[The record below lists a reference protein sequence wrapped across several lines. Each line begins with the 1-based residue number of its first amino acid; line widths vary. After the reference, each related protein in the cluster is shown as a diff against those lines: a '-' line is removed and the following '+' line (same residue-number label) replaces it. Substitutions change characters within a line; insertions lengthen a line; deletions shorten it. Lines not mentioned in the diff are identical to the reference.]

1 MTFGSMTG
9 FADTAMED
17 RFRASERRALMPYI
31 RGYAAVLTVALLA
44 YTLVNPLFFGQEGAL
59 HFAILIATSLTVLG
73 GYTAL
78 TFWPRYSDHPVIDFA
93 CLLAL
98 VMLVSADNFLL
109 LRNLS
114 SIGLASNAPVQ
125 FSSFL
130 VTAFAAIALAGR
142 LPRFLLW
149 LACHGAFFTL
159 MTVTA
164 DIPPAQL
171 VFVALS
177 HGTNLAVVL
186 LINWMLGRQHRATFA
201 LREALDA
208 ERGRNEELLY
218 NVLPQV
224 AAERIKAGLIVADSF
239 SDASVVFIDVV
250 GFSAL
255 AKRISPGH
263 LIEVL
268 NGFFSLADRCAAD
281 HGVEKVKTIGDA
293 YLAMAGGTLATPNS
307 ADAAIAFADAVI
319 AGLAEVRAA
328 TGIPISVRVGI
339 HSGPVVG
346 GVIGATRMA
355 YDYWGETLNIAARIE
370 GSALPDG
377 IAVSESTWLR
387 CHARDRFGLPE
398 RMLLKGV
405 GEMAVFRTL
414 DADTTETR
422 LIA

>member
-9 FADTAMED
+9 FADAAMEA
-17 RFRASERRALMPYI
+17 RFRGCERRALMPYI
-31 RGYAAVLTVALLA
+31 RGYAAVMGLALLA
-44 YTLVNPLFFGQEGAL
+44 YALINPIFFAQAETIRFSVL
-59 HFAILIATSLTVLG
+59 ILTSLLVLG
-73 GYTAL
+73 GYAAL
-78 TFWPRYSDHPVIDFA
+78 TFWPRYGDHPLIDFS

-98 VMLVSADNFLL
+98 GILVSADNSLL
-109 LRNLS
+109 LRDLQML
-114 SIGLASNAPVQ
+114 GLESAPVQ
-125 FSSFL
+125 FSSYL
-130 VTAFAAIALAGR
+130 VASFAAIALAGR

-149 LACHGAFFTL
+149 VACHAG
-159 MTVTA
+159 
-164 DIPPAQL
+164 
-171 VFVALS
+171 FVALLMLS
-177 HGTNLAVVL
+177 THVPPAELPFVVISYGANMAVAIF
-186 LINWMLGRQHRATFA
+186 INWMLGRQHRATFA
-201 LREALDA
+201 LREALDG
-208 ERGRNEELLY
+208 ERARNEELLY

-239 SDASVVFIDVV
+239 SDASVIFIDVV

-268 NGFFSLADRCAAD
+268 NGFFSLADRCAAE

-319 AGLAEVRAA
+319 AGLADVRAA
-328 TGIPISVRVGI
+328 TGIALSVRVGI

-370 GSALPDG
+370 GAAAADG

-387 CHARDRFGLPE
+387 CHSRDRFGLPE
-398 RMLLKGV
+398 QMLLKGV
-405 GEMAVFRTL
+405 GEMAVFRTH
-414 DADTTETR
+414 DARSTETR
-422 LIA
+422 LIV